1 MVSVKCLFH
10 HLHTIVSLYIYV
22 LRSSSVLPVA
32 HANVI
37 VLIGGNAIMVSES
50 KRFFFLNL
58 FHLCDGILLAM
69 CDVTVVATL
78 VESTVNLCTVHLSC
92 FKMAFASC
100 PFPD

>member
-1 MVSVKCLFH
+1 MPMSLCSSGAKCNFAYD
-10 HLHTIVSLYIYV
+10 I
-22 LRSSSVLPVA
+22 
-32 HANVI
+32 
-37 VLIGGNAIMVSES
+37 IMVSES